1 MIVTVCGTQ
10 CIGKSTFIK
19 DFKSKYTDFILPE
32 VDYRKIIEKNNLK
45 LNRNGDLFSQSFL
58 YNFVLNDL
66 NKAYKDKM
74 INYIL
79 DRGILDA
86 LCYTSWHYI
95 HNQNTDVTWDTL
107 KELEQTT
114 RTHINKYDRIFY
126 IPLERCSDIPV
137 VDDKFR
143 DTDLLYRKQIDEIFK
158 KYITEF
164 DLDVYEIYGTPK
176 QRLERAINCL
186 DGK

>member
-10 CIGKSTFIK
+10 CIGKSTFIR
-19 DFKSKYTDFILPE
+19 DFKEKYTNFVLPE
-32 VDYRKIIEKNNLK
+32 IDYRKVIEKNNLK

-74 INYIL
+74 TNYIL

-86 LCYTSWHYI
+86 LCYTTWHFI
-95 HNQNTDVTWDTL
+95 HNKDTDVTYDAIQ
-107 KELEQTT
+107 ELEQTT
-114 RTHINKYDRIFY
+114 KININKYDRIFY
-126 IPLERCSDIPV
+126 IPLEKCNDIPV

-143 DTDLLYRKQIDEIFK
+143 DTDLLYRKQIDDIFK
-158 KYITEF
+158 KYIDQF
-164 DLDVYEIYGTPK
+164 DIYVEEIYGTPE
-176 QRLERAINCL
+176 QRLQQAIECL
-186 DGK
+186 GGK

>member
-19 DFKSKYTDFILPE
+19 DFKDKYETFILPE
-32 VDYRKIIEKNNLK
+32 IDYRKIIEKNNLK
-45 LNRNGDLFSQSFL
+45 INRNGDLYSQSYL

-66 NKAYKDKM
+66 NKSYKDKQT
-74 INYIL
+74 NYIL

-86 LCYTSWHYI
+86 LCYTYWHYI
-95 HNQNTDVTWDTL
+95 HNKDTDVTWDAI
-107 KELEQTT
+107 KELEETT
-114 RTHINKYDRIFY
+114 FKNINKYDEIFY
-126 IPLERCSDIPV
+126 IPLERCAEIPI

-158 KYITEF
+158 KYILLF
-164 DLDVYEIYGTPK
+164 DLPICEIYGTPEE
-176 QRLERAINCL
+176 RLNKAVKYLKGE
-186 DGK
+186 